1 MKKHLIYILFIS
13 LCSFNYSYANT
24 IFESVVKVSAGKSN
38 GTANCVNEDQDYF
51 YFLTNKHVVGNSNNV
66 SLYFYRDGYESN
78 PITAEVIW
86 SAYRSTEPVDM
97 ALLKVKKESLG
108 GWKPTI
114 IKFELNDS
122 LYKVGDTIMTIG
134 CPKAGWPRAYKG
146 HIVSLENGCY
156 KFIPTVI
163 PGQSGSLLLNEDGT
177 KAIGLIAWYEGKYGK
192 AMSREIIEK
201 AALGKNT
208 NYYYKQPY
216 NFSDLTR
223 LPIPAQYYYYV
234 EDCGPDGC
242 FEQPLFGR
250 RPQRPPRS
258 PRLPFNQP
266 ELQPDQV
273 LPDQTQPDGSIIFP
287 DYPGDKGDENDEFTP
302 PQDPDEPKEP
312 DENNSQNPK
321 IPPLDLNIGKFQTIN
336 NRLDSLEKDNQEN
349 DIAHENISKQM
360 VELSSKVTQLDSKIQ
375 NYDTKINNFTTT
387 ITQKIADLETKIDKK
402 PEPDVITPGK
412 LDDYL
417 KDTSTVK
424 TLETTYENLGK
435 MQTETASDTI
445 QEISSINSRIDKV
458 LSDHSNSQKELI
470 AAVLAN
476 NDPVETSNNVYYD
489 FGQVALAT
497 GIPSAVLLLI
507 GYWGKRLL
515 MDYLKNLK
523 SRLGGSVDTVPFQTP
538 GISPL
543 NQI

>member
-13 LCSFNYSYANT
+13 LCPFNYSYANT

-38 GTANCVNEDQDYF
+38 GTGNCINEDKDYF
-51 YFLTNKHVVGNSNNV
+51 YFLTNKHVIGNSRAV
-66 SLYFYRDGYESN
+66 SLNFYRDGFESK
-78 PITAEVIW
+78 PISAEVIW

-108 GWKPTI
+108 GWKPAI

-146 HIVSLENGCY
+146 HITSLENGCY

-163 PGQSGSLLLNEDGT
+163 PGQSGSLLLNENGT

-192 AMSREIIEK
+192 AMSLEIIQK
-201 AALGKNT
+201 ATLGKDT

-216 NFSDLTR
+216 YFNDLAR
-223 LPIPAQYYYYV
+223 LPIPTQYYYYT

-250 RPQRPPRS
+250 RPQRPPR
-258 PRLPFNQP
+258 LPFNQP
-266 ELQPDQV
+266 KLQPDQV

-312 DENNSQNPK
+312 GEDNPQDPK
-321 IPPLDLNIGKFQTIN
+321 IPPLDLNIGKFQIIN
-336 NRLDSLEKDNQEN
+336 NRLDILEKDNQEN
-349 DIAHENISKQM
+349 DLVHENISKQM
-360 VELSSKVTQLDSKIQ
+360 IELSNKVTQLDSKIQ
-375 NYDTKINNFTTT
+375 NYDTKINDFTTI
-387 ITQKIADLETKIDKK
+387 ITQKISDLETKIDQK
-402 PEPDVITPGK
+402 PEQDIIIPGK
-412 LDDYL
+412 LDEYL
-417 KDTSTVK
+417 KDTTTVK

-435 MQTETASDTI
+435 MQTKTAADTI
-445 QEISSINSRIDKV
+445 QEISSINSRIDKA
-458 LSDHSNSQKELI
+458 LSNNSDSQKELI
-470 AAVLAN
+470 AAILAN
-476 NDPVETSNNVYYD
+476 NPTETSNNAYYD

-523 SRLGGSVDTVPFQTP
+523 NRLGGSVDTVPFQTP
-538 GISPL
+538 GINLS
-543 NQI
+543 NQT